1 MASGTIIT
9 QTRTSNASLPVENA
23 TVAYF
28 EPGQMGNMR
37 LLALR
42 KSDSSGKTPPFV
54 LETPDSA
61 ASQQPN
67 DGNSPVPFRLVNII
81 AEHPD
86 YERVSVDN
94 VQVFAGVVTLQNLNL
109 VPLPA
114 QMMGVSP
121 EEIIDTPAQNL

>member
-28 EPGQMGNMR
+28 EPAATGNLR

-42 KSDSSGKTPPFV
+42 KSDSSGKTSPVV
-54 LETPDSA
+54 LETPAAA
-61 ASQQPN
+61 ASQQPD
-67 DGNSPVPFRLVNII
+67 DGSSPVPFRLVNII

-86 YERVSVDN
+86 YERVTIDN
-94 VQVFAGVVTLQNLNL
+94 VQVFAGVVTLQNISF

-114 QMMGVSP
+114 PMMGVSP

>member
-9 QTRTSNASLPVENA
+9 QTRTSNADLPIENV

-28 EPGQMGNMR
+28 EANEGGSLR

-42 KSDSSGKTPPFV
+42 KSDSSGRTAPFI
-54 LETPDSA
+54 LETPDFA

-67 DGNSPVPFRLVNII
+67 DGTGAVPYRLVNIV
-81 AEHPD
+81 ADHPD
-86 YERVSVDN
+86 YERISVDN
-94 VQVFAGVVTLQNLNL
+94 VQVFPEVVTLQNLSL

-114 QMMGVSP
+114 PMMGVSP
-121 EEIIDTPAQNL
+121 EEIIDTPRQNL

>member
-28 EPGQMGNMR
+28 EPGNMGKMR

-61 ASQQPN
+61 ASQQPE
-67 DGNSPVPFRLVNII
+67 DGSGPPPFRLVNIV
-81 AEHPD
+81 ADHPD
-86 YERVSVDN
+86 YERVTIDN
-94 VQVFAGVVTLQNLNL
+94 VQVFAGVVTLQNINF

-114 QMMGVSP
+114 PMMGVSP
-121 EEIIDTPAQNL
+121 EALIDTPAQNL